1 MYLQD
6 FEQYLSAFLSDFSP
20 QNRRAFRSV
29 VRLLSH
35 LMSKTENAD
44 DKGTLVAAFTD
55 LLLEEELD
63 ALDYLPLVDRLVEDV
78 DTLFSGKTPVRP
90 QGLGTNTFQRCLRRA
105 SLAMQCPWDP
115 PTLNPWFKEVGE
127 ARSFTARAMA
137 R

>member
-78 DTLFSGKTPVRP
+78 DTLFSGKATRI
-90 QGLGTNTFQRCLRRA
+90 
-105 SLAMQCPWDP
+105 PWID
-115 PTLNPWFKEVGE
+115 WG
-127 ARSFTARAMA
+127 
-137 R
+137 